1 VNVPDPD
8 CTVAAAG
15 FTAIQDIA
23 INQNNGTLYVYE
35 LAADGVLAFEAGLE
49 TGDFPPAV
57 LLKVKNNTRTELLAG
72 QLSQPGGVAVSHNGT
87 VFVTD
92 NVFTPEGGR
101 LTQVRG

>member
-1 VNVPDPD
+1 MNVPDPD

-57 LLKVKNNTRTELLAG
+57 LLKVKNNKRTELLA
-72 QLSQPGGVAVSHNGT
+72 VAVSHNGT